1 MYKAAIEKHPELI
14 NIGKKWSAKEE
25 ETLLACIKEG
35 KSHASISV
43 DFKRTTGS
51 ITSRLREL
59 AVRYY
64 NDDEPIQIIKTLTGL
79 SEEVINDAIRRRKPK
94 SEKENKTK
102 EKKEEKEVNEEKEE
116 KNMDVIEFME
126 NKVKKSDEKYEYIL
140 YFDGKAEPNPG
151 MGSAAAILYKDNII
165 VFETGK
171 YLESTT
177 NNQAEYLGLIVGLQ
191 KCVEL
196 GIKKLEVRG
205 DSNLVINQSSGL
217 WKTKDSK
224 LIYLHEDV
232 CSLKK
237 NFDSI
242 QFVHVYREFNTK
254 ADALT
259 NSIYAKKEHLNYQEN
274 KEKKKQPQ
282 KDIRVMM
289 QDICISKMIK
299 NMKPDEKEKENKE
312 YICEEPVIPV
322 ENYIL
327 NEEQQTVL
335 DQVFEGKNVFVT
347 GPGGTGKTLVI
358 CELRR
363 QLEAKGKT
371 VAVTSLTGMAALII
385 GKARTIHSWSGIG
398 IGTRTVDDYF
408 QFIRK
413 CQPKIREAW
422 RQTDVLIIDEISM
435 MSDEIFE
442 KLDALGQ
449 QLRWNEKP
457 FGGMQIICL
466 GDFFQLPPINTKF
479 VFESAAWNKTL
490 DSIVFLDQIYRQ
502 KDPVFQTMLNEIRLG
517 IVSDETD
524 RLLKSRIALDF
535 STKEIQPTKVFTRR
549 AMVDS
554 VNANALANVSGEGI
568 TYKAITKT
576 SVKITDSLKDAIARM
591 DENSPYVNDLVL
603 KIGTQVMLITNLNVE
618 AGLVNGKTGIV
629 KGFGP
634 SYVMV
639 GFNGELVKIERHEWK
654 LETNEKVGRV
664 QIPLV
669 LAYAITI
676 HKSQGSTLDSAYID
690 IGSNVFEYGQAYV
703 ALSRVKS
710 LDALYLHSYS
720 RAAIRAHPKV
730 VAYYES
736 L

>member
-1 MYKAAIEKHPELI
+1 MYKAAKEKHPELV
-14 NIGKKWSAKEE
+14 NIGKKWSVQEE
-25 ETLLACIKEG
+25 ELLLACIKEG
-35 KSHASISV
+35 KSHLSISTE
-43 DFKRTTGS
+43 FKRTTGS
-51 ITSRLREL
+51 ITSKLKDL
-59 AVRYY
+59 AVRYF
-64 NDDEPIQIIKTLTGL
+64 NDEEPIQIIKALTGL
-79 SEEVINDAIRRRKPK
+79 SEEDINEAVKYKK
-94 SEKENKTK
+94 SKK
-102 EKKEEKEVNEEKEE
+102 EK
-116 KNMDVIEFME
+116 
-126 NKVKKSDEKYEYIL
+126 VKADQKYTL

-151 MGSAAAILYKDNII
+151 KGSAAAVLYNNDTI
-165 VFETGK
+165 VFEVGK
-171 YLESTT
+171 YLETTT

-191 KCVEL
+191 KCIEL
-196 GIKKLEVRG
+196 GIKSIEVKG
-205 DSNLVINQSSGL
+205 DSNLVIKQSSGD

-224 LIYLHEDV
+224 LICLHEEVDV
-232 CSLKK
+232 LKK
-237 NFDSI
+237 QFTSINFAHI
-242 QFVHVYREFNTK
+242 LREFNTK

-259 NSIYAKKEHLNYQEN
+259 NSIFQKKEDLNYEE
-274 KEKKKQPQ
+274 KEKKKDTKSNKQ

-289 QDICISKMIK
+289 QDISIGKMIK
-299 NMKPDEKEKENKE
+299 DMNHEESEEKKI
-312 YICEEPVIPV
+312 YIPEEPVIPIETV
-322 ENYIL
+322 YLL
-327 NEEQQTVL
+327 NAEQQAVI

-358 CELRR
+358 RELRR
-363 QLEAKGKT
+363 QLEAKGKS

-413 CQPKIREAW
+413 CQPKIRESW

-449 QLRWNEKP
+449 LLRWNEKP
-457 FGGMQIICL
+457 FGGVQIVCL

-479 VFESAAWNKTL
+479 VFESVVWNRTL

-524 RLLKSRIALDF
+524 RLLKSRLGLDF
-535 STKEIQPTKVFTRR
+535 SAQEIQPTKVFTRR

-554 VNANALANVSGEGI
+554 VNLSALANISGEGI

-629 KGFGP
+629 KSFGP

-639 GFNGELVKIERHEWK
+639 AFNGELVKIERHEWK
-654 LETNEKVGRV
+654 LETNEKVARV

-730 VAYYES
+730 LAYYES